1 MTDEIETDDKKT
13 DEVEK
18 LKIEMTAIREN
29 YDKQLSDLK
38 KAIEERDTKISTLQT
53 YIADHVTQPNG
64 MITDKKSTSFN
75 DKYKDTLKSLASDN
89 KK

>member
-1 MTDEIETDDKKT
+1 MTDEVKTDDKKA
-13 DEVEK
+13 DDV
-18 LKIEMTAIREN
+18 KIEMDALKQS
-29 YDKQLSDLK
+29 YDKQISDLK
-38 KAIEERDTKISTLQT
+38 KAIEERDNKISTLQT

-64 MITDKKSTSFN
+64 LITESKSTSFN